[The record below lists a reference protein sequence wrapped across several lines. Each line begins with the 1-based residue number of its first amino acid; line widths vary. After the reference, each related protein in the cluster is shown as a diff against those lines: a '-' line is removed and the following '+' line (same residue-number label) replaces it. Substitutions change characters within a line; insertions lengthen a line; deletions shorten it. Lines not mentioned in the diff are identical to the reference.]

1 MALNGG
7 SWWLSRGDSQ
17 WCGSLFMK
25 GMNNMIVINEKLS
38 TKNNHQAKKKTKG
51 LKTVENYNLDSKFEN
66 NTNIIF
72 ENKNRK
78 F

>member
-1 MALNGG
+1 
-7 SWWLSRGDSQ
+7 
-17 WCGSLFMK
+17 MK
-25 GMNNMIVINEKLS
+25 NSPLKTI
-38 TKNNHQAKKKTKG
+38 TKQKKKKKG
-51 LKTVENYNLDSKFEN
+51 LKTVENHNLDSKFEN